1 MEPTKVILYY
11 CFTPLS
17 DPDAIRLWQKE
28 LCENLNLK
36 GRILISKHGI
46 NGTVGGDMSSVI
58 AYVKQTR
65 KYLPFKKIDFKWSEG
80 TGDDFPRLMIKVR
93 DEVVSFGAPDELI
106 VDENGVVG
114 GGIHL
119 KPKQVNQLVEER
131 GDEVVFFDG

>member
-1 MEPTKVILYY
+1 
-11 CFTPLS
+11 LS

-46 NGTVGGDMSSVI
+46 NGTVGGDMSNVI

-80 TGDDFPRLMIKVR
+80 TGDDFPRL
-93 DEVVSFGAPDELI
+93 
-106 VDENGVVG
+106 
-114 GGIHL
+114 
-119 KPKQVNQLVEER
+119 
-131 GDEVVFFDG
+131 

>member
-1 MEPTKVILYY
+1 MEPSKVILYY

-119 KPKQVNQLVEER
+119 KPNQVNQLVEER
-131 GDEVVFFDG
+131 GDEVVFFD